1 MDNAKTKILVVED
14 ENSIRKFILINLKRE
29 GYTVLEAESGEK
41 AIEIIKN
48 HKIDVMIL
56 DLMLPNMD
64 GFEVCIKTRETN
76 ENMTIIMLTAKGED
90 LDKVMGL
97 DLGADD
103 YMIKPFNP
111 MELLARIRAHLRKK
125 NSISG
130 HPAQTLQAGTI
141 RYNKKNHQFYKD
153 NKILDLTPTEF
164 AILQLLINNIN
175 TPISR
180 DHLLNEIWGRNYF
193 GDMKTID
200 VHIRRLREKIEDDP
214 SQPKLIETVWG
225 FGYKLRG

>member
-1 MDNAKTKILVVED
+1 MENAETKILVVED

-41 AIEIIKN
+41 AVEIIKN
-48 HKIDVMIL
+48 HRIDVMIL
-56 DLMLPNMD
+56 DLMLPSMD
-64 GFEVCIKTRETN
+64 GFDVCMKTREID

-103 YMIKPFNP
+103 YMVKPFNP

-125 NSISG
+125 NSING
-130 HPAQTLQAGTI
+130 RPTQFLQAGSI
-141 RYNKKNHQFYKD
+141 RYDIKSHQFNKD

-164 AILQLLINNIN
+164 AIMQFLINNIN
-175 TPISR
+175 SPISR
-180 DHLLNEIWGRNYF
+180 DQLLNEIWGKNYF

-214 SQPKLIETVWG
+214 SNPKLIETVWG